1 MTRCA
6 IHLPPSN
13 HARLGQPV
21 RVDTGEVSTEV
32 DDNQTAGTNARRQRR
47 RLLGVGVGL
56 LLALGASLLI
66 ASRYLTDS
74 FAAVE
79 TSATEQKARQLYQ
92 ALNTD
97 LRQLAI
103 TTRNYAEWDSAAD
116 FATEPN
122 PAFLLAS
129 FTREAMSTV
138 HADLVWIVDHAGVE
152 LYSGYYDARANDVS
166 TPVPAAVLAELRR
179 VMRIDPAMD
188 RRPPAERLLSTARGP
203 VGFAVYEI
211 RRTDLSAPTGALMM
225 FARYINADAAGRMR
239 ETLDL
244 PVQLRTLGS
253 GHAGN
258 AGDDLPAAVR
268 HWIDDRGASNT
279 MVLNTSSAQTSAY
292 ALARDIDG
300 RPVAL
305 FSSDAARSIYR
316 LGVRT
321 TSLMLGSIALL
332 LIIGSSWLLW
342 MALRLQRS
350 FAATEAAEQRF
361 TRIAAQLH
369 EAITLIEPESGR
381 IVEANEA
388 VLRAMGCTLAAI
400 RSHTVFEL
408 YPDLTAAAFE
418 QAAHAG
424 GARVVLESRMVSQGT
439 GSTDAEV
446 AITRITDAQRSL
458 WCLVGRD
465 VSHRREAQLQQ
476 QASHKKLV
484 HIAQHDSLTGLPNR
498 LYLRARLPR
507 ALKQAALSQ
516 RLLALIYLDID
527 HFKNI
532 NDSCGHGTGDAL
544 LQIVGKRLRATVAA
558 HDVVIRMGGDEFVI
572 IAGLLPDVA
581 AVDALAQR
589 LQTAIRAPLS
599 LEAMPLEVSASLGV
613 ALFPKDGLDMESL
626 LKHADI
632 ALYQAKAA
640 GRRCHRLFSPD
651 MLVRVS
657 ETLAMERALRRSIGT
672 NQFTM
677 EYQPIIDMKS
687 GRVSS
692 LEALM
697 RWRHPDLG
705 QVPPSQFITVA
716 DSSGLTVELGLQAL
730 RIVLQQLR
738 AWQDAGVPVV
748 PIAVNISPVQLEQS
762 DFCSSVLQ
770 LAAEHQVDPRWL
782 HFEITE
788 TALLNDPDGLVGTL
802 QTLRALGS
810 QVLIDDFGT
819 GYSGLSYLARLPVDS
834 IKIDRSFINDLGKN
848 AARTSI
854 IDAIIDMARKLDMTI
869 VAEGVETQQQAQL
882 LQARGCDYA
891 QGYFFSRPVSAR
903 HCRAL
908 LEKLKLERPLTE
920 TLITRV
926 LRSS

>member
-1 MTRCA
+1 M
-6 IHLPPSN
+6 
-13 HARLGQPV
+13 
-21 RVDTGEVSTEV
+21 STKADESKA
-32 DDNQTAGTNARRQRR
+32 AGTAARRQRR
-47 RLLGVGVGL
+47 RLLAAAIGL
-56 LLALGASLLI
+56 LLALGASLLL
-66 ASRYLTDS
+66 ASHFLTDS
-74 FAAVE
+74 FVVIEA
-79 TSATEQKARQLYQ
+79 SATELKARQLLQ
-92 ALNTD
+92 ALNTE

-103 TTRNYAEWDSAAD
+103 ITRDYAEWDSAAD
-116 FATEPN
+116 FATGAN
-122 PAFLLAS
+122 PTFLDGN
-129 FTREAMSTV
+129 FTPETMSAM
-138 HADLVWIVDHAGVE
+138 HADLVWIVDRSGAD
-152 LYSGYYDARANDVS
+152 LYSGYYDPRAREFSA
-166 TPVPAAVLAELRR
+166 PAPAAVLGELRR
-179 VMRIDPAMD
+179 AMRIDPAISQ
-188 RRPPAERLLSTARGP
+188 RRPAERLLSTARGP
-203 VGFAVYEI
+203 VGFTVYQI
-211 RRTDLSAPTGALMM
+211 RRTDFSGPTGALMM
-225 FARYINADAAGRMR
+225 FARYINADDAGRMSD
-239 ETLDL
+239 TLEM
-244 PVQLRTLGS
+244 PVQLHALG
-253 GHAGN
+253 AGN
-258 AGDDLPAAVR
+258 TSAVGDGLPAAVR
-268 HWIDDRGASNT
+268 HWINDRGAGNT
-279 MVLNTSSAQTSAY
+279 MVLNTSSEQATAY
-292 ALARDIDG
+292 ALARDLDG
-300 RPVAL
+300 RPAVL
-305 FSSDAARSIYR
+305 FSSDVARSIYR
-316 LGVRT
+316 LGLRT

-332 LIIGSSWLLW
+332 LLVGSGWVLWL
-342 MALRLQRS
+342 AIRLQRS

-369 EAITLIEPESGR
+369 EAITLVEPESGR

-388 VLRAMGCTLAAI
+388 VLRAMDCTLEAI
-400 RSHTVFEL
+400 RTRTIYDL
-408 YPDLTAAAFE
+408 YPDLSAAAFE
-418 QAAHAG
+418 QAARDS
-424 GARVVLESRMVSQGT
+424 GARLVLESRMCSQGG

-446 AITRITDAQRSL
+446 AITRISDAQRSL

-465 VSHRREAQLQQ
+465 VSHRREAQRQQ

-484 HIAQHDSLTGLPNR
+484 HIAQHDALTGLPNR

-507 ALKQAALSQ
+507 ALRHAALSE

-532 NDSCGHGTGDAL
+532 NDSCGHGAGDAL
-544 LQIVGKRLRATVAA
+544 LQIVAKRLRATVAA
-558 HDVVIRMGGDEFVI
+558 QDVVIRMGGDEFVI

-599 LEAMPLEVSASLGV
+599 LETMPHEVSASLGV
-613 ALFPKDGLDMESL
+613 ALFPNDGLDMESL

-657 ETLAMERALRRSIGT
+657 ESVAMEQALRRSIGT

-677 EYQPIIDMKS
+677 EYQPVIDMKS

-705 QVPPSQFITVA
+705 QVPPSQFIPVA

-738 AWQDAGVPVV
+738 AWQDAEVPVV

-770 LAAEHQVDPRWL
+770 LTAEHQVDPRWL

-788 TALLNDPDGLVGTL
+788 TALLKDPDGLVGTL

-854 IDAIIDMARKLDMTI
+854 IDAVIDMARKLNMTI
-869 VAEGVETQQQAQL
+869 VAEGVETQLQAQL
-882 LQARGCDYA
+882 LQVRGCDYA

-903 HCRAL
+903 HCRVL

-926 LRSS
+926 LHSA

>member
-1 MTRCA
+1 MDGSKA
-6 IHLPPSN
+6 
-13 HARLGQPV
+13 
-21 RVDTGEVSTEV
+21 
-32 DDNQTAGTNARRQRR
+32 AGNAARRQRR
-47 RLLGVGVGL
+47 RLLGAGIGL
-56 LLALGASLLI
+56 LLALGASLLL
-66 ASRYLTDS
+66 ASRFLTDS
-74 FAAVE
+74 FVAIEAA
-79 TSATEQKARQLYQ
+79 ATELKAHQLLQ
-92 ALNTD
+92 ALNTE

-103 TTRNYAEWDSAAD
+103 SARDYAEWDSAAD
-116 FATEPN
+116 FATGAN
-122 PAFLLAS
+122 PTFLDGN
-129 FTREAMSTV
+129 FTRETMSAM
-138 HADLVWIVDHAGVE
+138 HADLVWIVDRSGAD
-152 LYSGYYDARANDVS
+152 LYSGHYDPRAREFS
-166 TPVPAAVLAELRR
+166 VPAPKAVLGELRR
-179 VMRIDPAMD
+179 VMSIDPAINQ
-188 RRPPAERLLSTARGP
+188 RPPAERMLNTSRGP
-203 VGFAVYEI
+203 MGFTVYQI
-211 RRTDLSAPTGALMM
+211 RRTDFSGPTGALMM
-225 FARYINADAAGRMR
+225 FARYITTDDAGRMR
-239 ETLDL
+239 ETLNM
-244 PVQLRTLGS
+244 PVQLHSLG
-253 GHAGN
+253 ARN
-258 AGDDLPAAVR
+258 ASTVGDGLPAAVR
-268 HWIDDRGASNT
+268 RWIDGRGPSNT
-279 MVLNTSSAQTSAY
+279 MVLNNSSEQATAY
-292 ALARDIDG
+292 ALARDLDG
-300 RPVAL
+300 RPALL
-305 FSSDAARSIYR
+305 FSTDMARSIYR
-316 LGVRT
+316 LGLRT

-332 LIIGSSWLLW
+332 LLVSGGWVLWL
-342 MALRLQRS
+342 ALRLQRS

-369 EAITLIEPESGR
+369 ETITLVEPESGR
-381 IVEANEA
+381 IVEANET
-388 VLRAMGCTLAAI
+388 VLRAMDCTLEAI
-400 RSHTVFEL
+400 RTRTIYDL

-418 QAAHAG
+418 QAARDG
-424 GARVVLESRMVSQGT
+424 GARLVLESRMCSQGGGT
-439 GSTDAEV
+439 TDAEV
-446 AITRITDAQRSL
+446 AITHITDAQRSL

-476 QASHKKLV
+476 QASNKKLV

-507 ALKQAALSQ
+507 ALKQAAVSG
-516 RLLALIYLDID
+516 RLLALIYLDVD

-532 NDSCGHGTGDAL
+532 NDSCGHGVGDAL
-544 LQIVGKRLRATVAA
+544 LQVVAKRLRATVAA
-558 HDVVIRMGGDEFVI
+558 QDVVIRMGGDEFVI

-581 AVDALAQR
+581 AVEALAQR

-599 LEAMPLEVSASLGV
+599 LEAVPLEVSASMGV
-613 ALFPKDGLDMESL
+613 ALFPNDGLDMESL

-657 ETLAMERALRRSIGT
+657 ESLAMERALRRSIGT

-677 EYQPIIDMKS
+677 EYQPVIDMKS

-705 QVPPSQFITVA
+705 QVPPSQFIPVA

-770 LAAEHQVDPRWL
+770 LATEHQVDPRWL

-854 IDAIIDMARKLDMTI
+854 IDAVIDMARKLNMTV
-869 VAEGVETQQQAQL
+869 VAEGVESQQQAQL